1 MNNSKNKKGTFFHL
15 KNLKRTKSIF
25 SRLEK
30 IRLDKNEK
38 SDDHSKIFFKKVIKK
53 IKHHHLSAYPESEK
67 VYSLLS
73 KKLRLSQKSILI
85 TYGADGGIKTCFD
98 FLANEGDKII
108 YFDPTFAMVSVY
120 SQIKK
125 LKPIILKYNKNL
137 KIDLLD
143 LKKKVTNHNI
153 KFLIFANP
161 NSPTGN
167 SFKNSEIIEII
178 KICKKNNTYVIIDE
192 AYFGFYKNSFIK
204 FIEKFKNLL
213 IIRTFSKSFGL
224 AGLRAGYLITNKTL
238 CQKIFKIKPMYEMT
252 SLTSIFV
259 EEILKNENLEKRYI
273 SNILDSKDHLIKF
286 LKKGKINFINTDANF
301 IHIELKKN
309 KKKFVNLLKNN
320 NILISDKTIIK
331 GLESFIRISIGS
343 KKQINKFLKLFKKYY
358 GIK

>member
-1 MNNSKNKKGTFFHL
+1 MNNSKNKKDTFFHL

-143 LKKKVTNHNI
+143 LKKK
-153 KFLIFANP
+153 
-161 NSPTGN
+161 
-167 SFKNSEIIEII
+167 
-178 KICKKNNTYVIIDE
+178 
-192 AYFGFYKNSFIK
+192 
-204 FIEKFKNLL
+204 
-213 IIRTFSKSFGL
+213 
-224 AGLRAGYLITNKTL
+224 
-238 CQKIFKIKPMYEMT
+238 
-252 SLTSIFV
+252 
-259 EEILKNENLEKRYI
+259 
-273 SNILDSKDHLIKF
+273 
-286 LKKGKINFINTDANF
+286 
-301 IHIELKKN
+301 
-309 KKKFVNLLKNN
+309 
-320 NILISDKTIIK
+320 
-331 GLESFIRISIGS
+331 
-343 KKQINKFLKLFKKYY
+343 
-358 GIK
+358 